1 MKIKQWVV
9 ISCLVAMFLVPC
21 VSFGQPTGYQ
31 GLWKDTS
38 GNPIHNFYVQH
49 YLQGNST
56 VVIYTR
62 DAINF
67 YAFLGSM
74 SGNAFEALS
83 LDPDQDRR
91 LQLSFAA
98 PTTGT
103 ATITD
108 RTVTPNTDIV
118 IDIARTF
125 QAQIT
130 DRSGIWKD
138 GSNVL
143 SMYVQDYTVGSTVI
157 VYTFD
162 AVDFKAFLTN
172 VSGDTFTTT
181 DLGDGTEQMTMV
193 FANASSGNV
202 GVAPAMAP
210 TMLSPLANDFSYPVS
225 KTFYPTPLPLVS
237 FMGDPRVGAAPLTVN
252 FTDQSAGVKDAFGWN
267 FGDGGTSTLQ
277 NPQHTYNNPGTY
289 DVSLSVSNI
298 SGSSLLTQNGYVS
311 VAATGTP
318 PLAQFSGMP
327 TSGPAPLSVSFID
340 TSLGSPTSWAWNFGD
355 AGDPS
360 VVQSTAQNPSHVFA
374 NPGVYTVTLIVSN
387 AFGSNGATRVN
398 YINVSA
404 ADVMPTADF
413 IATTAT
419 TGPSPLFVAFQDQS
433 TGSPTSWQWN
443 FGDAGDPNIVQSTL
457 QNPVHNYSAVG
468 TYSVKL
474 RVSNSAGSN
483 TKTRVNYVTV
493 TSGSATVNMGY
504 GGF

>member
-1 MKIKQWVV
+1 MKIKQWLVS
-9 ISCLVAMFLVPC
+9 SCLVAMMLVPG

-38 GNPIHNFYVQH
+38 GNPIHNFYIQH

-74 SGNAFEALS
+74 SGNTFEALS
-83 LDPDQDRR
+83 LDPSQDRG
-91 LQLSFAA
+91 LHLSFAA
-98 PTTGT
+98 PTAGT
-103 ATITD
+103 ATITN
-108 RTVTPNTDIV
+108 RTVTPNTDTV
-118 IDIARTF
+118 IDITKTF
-125 QAQIT
+125 QAQLT

-162 AVDFKAFLTN
+162 AVDFKAFLTTM
-172 VSGDTFTTT
+172 SGNTFTAT
-181 DLGDGTEQMTMV
+181 DLGDGTEQMTTV
-193 FANASSGNV
+193 FSNASSGNV
-202 GVAPAMAP
+202 GVTPSMAP
-210 TMLSPLANDFSYPVS
+210 TVLSPLAN
-225 KTFYPTPLPLVS
+225 
-237 FMGDPRVGAAPLTVN
+237 N
-252 FTDQSAGVKDAFGWN
+252 FKDAFGWS
-267 FGDGGTSTLQ
+267 FGDGAASTLQ

-298 SGSSLLTQNGYVS
+298 SGSTLLTQNGYVS

-327 TSGPAPLSVSFID
+327 TSGPAPLAVGFID
-340 TSLGSPTSWAWNFGD
+340 TSLGSPTSWMWNFGD

-360 VVQSTAQNPSHVFA
+360 VVQSALQNPSHNFT
-374 NPGVYTVTLIVSN
+374 NPGVYTVTLIASN
-387 AFGSNGATRVN
+387 AFGSNGTTRVN
-398 YINVSA
+398 YISVSA

-413 IATTAT
+413 IATTVT
-419 TGPSPLFVAFQDQS
+419 TGPSPLFVTFQDQS

-443 FGDAGDPNIVQSTL
+443 FGDAGDPNLVQSLL
-457 QNPVHNYSAVG
+457 QNPVHNYTAVG
-468 TYSVKL
+468 IYTVKL
-474 RVSNSAGSN
+474 QVSNTAGSN